1 MTWNPIIVQHSQT
14 SKPRNVNNSTYG
26 KDLDNRNRF
35 FCCKL
40 LVTAS
45 GFIYNIRKSSSTT
58 KKLWSNQ
65 LRDIGR
71 KLRKLKYN
79 YEKNMVRL

>member
-58 KKLWSNQ
+58 K
-65 LRDIGR
+65 
-71 KLRKLKYN
+71 N
-79 YEKNMVRL
+79 YGAISSEILGENLES